1 MQKEFSR
8 RDFLKGMAVVTASG
22 LLVACGGGNGTP
34 VKLAFAAMNN
44 FYDQAET
51 LNGYVLCQGF
61 QVKNLSASD
70 ITLDGL
76 LDFETYDKKE
86 REVGVEEAIRALA
99 GSSKTITAKTSAGA
113 VTSIAVLDPAS
124 SKTLKPGESA
134 KVWFYAIAPT
144 NETTLDILYQGVH
157 QCYLSYGKDLPSH
170 EPGGGGGSSASSTV
184 SSSSAT
190 SESASLST
198 AASEESASASTAAS
212 EVGVMESPSDS
223 VNREASASR

>member
-34 VKLAFAAMNN
+34 VKLAFVAMDN
-44 FYDQAET
+44 FYDQDET
-51 LNGYVLCQGF
+51 PNGYVLCQGF

-76 LDFETYDKKE
+76 LDFETYNNEESK
-86 REVGVEEAIRALA
+86 VGVEEAIRALA

-124 SKTLKPGESA
+124 SKTLKLGESA
-134 KVWFYAIAPT
+134 TVWFFAIAPT

-170 EPGGGGGSSASSTV
+170 EPGGGGSSASSTV

-190 SESASLST
+190 AESASTST

-212 EVGVMESPSDS
+212 EVGVMESPSS
-223 VNREASASR
+223 VDREASASR

>member
-1 MQKEFSR
+1 MGEKFSR
-8 RDFLKGMAVVTASG
+8 RDFLKSMAVVTASG

-34 VKLAFAAMNN
+34 VKLAFVAMDN
-44 FYDQAET
+44 FYDQDET
-51 LNGYVLCQGF
+51 PNGYVLCQGF

-86 REVGVEEAIRALA
+86 RKFGVEEAIRALA

-134 KVWFYAIAPT
+134 MVWFFAIAPT

-190 SESASLST
+190 SESAS
-198 AASEESASASTAAS
+198 ASTAAS
-212 EVGVMESPSDS
+212 EVGVMESPSS
-223 VNREASASR
+223 VDREASASR

>member
-34 VKLAFAAMNN
+34 VKLAFVSMDN

-51 LNGYVLCQGF
+51 QNGYVLCQGF

-76 LDFETYDKKE
+76 LDFETYNKKE
-86 REVGVEEAIRALA
+86 RKFGVEEAIRALA

-134 KVWFYAIAPT
+134 KVWFFAIAPT

-190 SESASLST
+190 AESASS
-198 AASEESASASTAAS
+198 STAAS
-212 EVGVMESPSDS
+212 EVGVMESPNDS
-223 VNREASASR
+223 VDREASASR

>member
-1 MQKEFSR
+1 MGEKFSR

-34 VKLAFAAMNN
+34 VKLAFVAMDN
-44 FYDQAET
+44 FYDQDET
-51 LNGYVLCQGF
+51 PNGYVLCQGF

-86 REVGVEEAIRALA
+86 RKVGVEEAIRALA

-134 KVWFYAIAPT
+134 MVWFSAIAPT

-190 SESASLST
+190 SESAST
-198 AASEESASASTAAS
+198 AASED
-212 EVGVMESPSDS
+212 GVMESPSS
-223 VNREASASR
+223 VDREASASR

>member
-34 VKLAFAAMNN
+34 VKLAFVAMDN
-44 FYDQAET
+44 FYDQDET
-51 LNGYVLCQGF
+51 LNSYVLCQGF

-134 KVWFYAIAPT
+134 KVWFSAIAPT

-170 EPGGGGGSSASSTV
+170 EPGGGGSGSASSAV
-184 SSSSAT
+184 SSSSTTA
-190 SESASLST
+190 ESASS
-198 AASEESASASTAAS
+198 STAAS

-223 VNREASASR
+223 VDREASASR

>member
-1 MQKEFSR
+1 MGEKFSR

-34 VKLAFAAMNN
+34 VKLAFVAMDN
-44 FYDQAET
+44 FYDQDET
-51 LNGYVLCQGF
+51 PNGYVLCQGF

-76 LDFETYDKKE
+76 LDFETYNKE
-86 REVGVEEAIRALA
+86 ERKAGVEEAIRALA

-113 VTSIAVLDPAS
+113 VTSIAALDPAS

-134 KVWFYAIAPT
+134 TVWFFAIAPT

-190 SESASLST
+190 SESAS
-198 AASEESASASTAAS
+198 ASTAAS
-212 EVGVMESPSDS
+212 EVGVMESPSS
-223 VNREASASR
+223 VDREASASR

>member
-1 MQKEFSR
+1 MGEKFSR

-34 VKLAFAAMNN
+34 VKLAFVSMDN

-51 LNGYVLCQGF
+51 QNGYVLCQGF

-134 KVWFYAIAPT
+134 KVWFSAIAPT

-170 EPGGGGGSSASSTV
+170 EPGGGGGSSASSAV
-184 SSSSAT
+184 SSSSTTA
-190 SESASLST
+190 ESASS
-198 AASEESASASTAAS
+198 STAAS
-212 EVGVMESPSDS
+212 EVGVMESPSGS
-223 VNREASASR
+223 VDREASASR

>member
-1 MQKEFSR
+1 MGEKFSR
-8 RDFLKGMAVVTASG
+8 RDFLKGMAVVAASG
-22 LLVACGGGNGTP
+22 LLVACGGGNGTQ
-34 VKLAFAAMNN
+34 VKLAFVAMDN
-44 FYDQAET
+44 FYDQDET
-51 LNGYVLCQGF
+51 PNGYVLCQGF

-70 ITLDGL
+70 IALDGL
-76 LDFETYDKKE
+76 LDLETYDKKE

-134 KVWFYAIAPT
+134 KVWFFAIAPN

-170 EPGGGGGSSASSTV
+170 EPGGGGSSSASSTV
-184 SSSSAT
+184 SSSAT
-190 SESASLST
+190 SESATT
-198 AASEESASASTAAS
+198 AESASTAAS
-212 EVGVMESPSDS
+212 EDGVMESPSS
-223 VNREASASR
+223 VDREAAASR

>member
-1 MQKEFSR
+1 MGEKFSR

-34 VKLAFAAMNN
+34 VKLAFVAMDN
-44 FYDQAET
+44 FYDQDET
-51 LNGYVLCQGF
+51 PNGYVLCQGF

-134 KVWFYAIAPT
+134 KVWFFAIAPA

-170 EPGGGGGSSASSTV
+170 EPGGGGSSSAGSAV
-184 SSSSAT
+184 SSSST
-190 SESASLST
+190 T
-198 AASEESASASTAAS
+198 EESASSSTAAS
-212 EVGVMESPSDS
+212 EVGVMESPSS
-223 VNREASASR
+223 VDREASASR

>member
-34 VKLAFAAMNN
+34 VKLAFVAMDD
-44 FYDQAET
+44 FYDQDET
-51 LNGYVLCQGF
+51 PNGYVLCQGF

-76 LDFETYDKKE
+76 LDFETYNNKE
-86 REVGVEEAIRALA
+86 SEVGVEKAIRALA

-134 KVWFYAIAPT
+134 MVWFFAIAPS

-190 SESASLST
+190 AESASS
-198 AASEESASASTAAS
+198 STAAS
-212 EVGVMESPSDS
+212 EVGVMEPPSAS
-223 VNREASASR
+223 VGREASASR

>member
-22 LLVACGGGNGTP
+22 LLVACGGGNGTQ
-34 VKLAFAAMNN
+34 VKLAFVAMDDS
-44 FYDQAET
+44 YGQYEIP
-51 LNGYVLCQGF
+51 NGYVLHQVF

-76 LDFETYDKKE
+76 LDFETCDQKAS
-86 REVGVEEAIRALA
+86 EVGEEKAIRALA

-134 KVWFYAIAPT
+134 MVWFSAIAPN

-170 EPGGGGGSSASSTV
+170 EPGGGGSSSASSTV
-184 SSSSAT
+184 SSSAT
-190 SESASLST
+190 S
-198 AASEESASASTAAS
+198 ESASASTAAS
-212 EVGVMESPSDS
+212 EEVAVMESPSS
-223 VNREASASR
+223 VDREASASR

>member
-1 MQKEFSR
+1 MGEKFSR

-34 VKLAFAAMNN
+34 VKLAFVAMDN
-44 FYDQAET
+44 FYDQDET
-51 LNGYVLCQGF
+51 QNGYVLCQGF

-190 SESASLST
+190 AE
-198 AASEESASASTAAS
+198 SASTAAS
-212 EVGVMESPSDS
+212 EVGVMESPSS
-223 VNREASASR
+223 VDREASASR

>member
-34 VKLAFAAMNN
+34 VKLAFVAMDD
-44 FYDQAET
+44 FDDQDET
-51 LNGYVLCQGF
+51 PNGYVLYQVF

-76 LDFETYDKKE
+76 LDFETYNKE
-86 REVGVEEAIRALA
+86 AREVGDEKAIRALA

-134 KVWFYAIAPT
+134 KVWFFAIAPN

-170 EPGGGGGSSASSTV
+170 EPGGGGSSSASSTV

-190 SESASLST
+190 SESASAST
-198 AASEESASASTAAS
+198 AASEEVA
-212 EVGVMESPSDS
+212 VMESPSDS
-223 VNREASASR
+223 VDREASASR

>member
-22 LLVACGGGNGTP
+22 LLVACGGGGNGTP
-34 VKLAFAAMNN
+34 VKLAFVAMDD
-44 FYDQAET
+44 FYDQDET
-51 LNGYVLCQGF
+51 PNGYVLCQGF

-70 ITLDGL
+70 ITLEGL
-76 LDFETYDKKE
+76 LDFETYNNKE
-86 REVGVEEAIRALA
+86 SEVGVEKAIRALA

-113 VTSIAVLDPAS
+113 VTSIAVLDLAS

-134 KVWFYAIAPT
+134 KVWFFAIAPS

-170 EPGGGGGSSASSTV
+170 EPGGGGGSSASSAV

-190 SESASLST
+190 
-198 AASEESASASTAAS
+198 EESASSSTAAS

-223 VNREASASR
+223 VAREASASR

>member
-1 MQKEFSR
+1 MSEKFSR

-34 VKLAFAAMNN
+34 VKLAFVAMDN
-44 FYDQAET
+44 FYDQDET
-51 LNGYVLCQGF
+51 PNGYVLYQGF

-76 LDFETYDKKE
+76 LDFETYNKKE
-86 REVGVEEAIRALA
+86 REVGVEKAIRALA

-134 KVWFYAIAPT
+134 KVWFSAIAPT

-170 EPGGGGGSSASSTV
+170 EPGGGGGSSASSAV

-190 SESASLST
+190 AESASSST
-198 AASEESASASTAAS
+198 AVSE
-212 EVGVMESPSDS
+212 EVGVMESPSS
-223 VNREASASR
+223 VDREASASR

>member
-22 LLVACGGGNGTP
+22 LLMACGGGNGTP
-34 VKLAFAAMNN
+34 VKLAFVAMDN
-44 FYDQAET
+44 FYDQDET

-134 KVWFYAIAPT
+134 KVWFSAIAPT

-190 SESASLST
+190 AESASSST
-198 AASEESASASTAAS
+198 AASE
-212 EVGVMESPSDS
+212 EVGVMESPSS
-223 VNREASASR
+223 VDREASASR

>member
-1 MQKEFSR
+1 MSEKFSR

-34 VKLAFAAMNN
+34 VKLAFVAMDN
-44 FYDQAET
+44 FYDQDET
-51 LNGYVLCQGF
+51 LNDYVLCQGF

-134 KVWFYAIAPT
+134 KVWFSAIAPT

-170 EPGGGGGSSASSTV
+170 EPGGGGSSSASSTV

-190 SESASLST
+190 SESAST
-198 AASEESASASTAAS
+198 AASED
-212 EVGVMESPSDS
+212 GVMESPSS
-223 VNREASASR
+223 VDREASASR

>member
-34 VKLAFAAMNN
+34 VKLAFVAMDN

-51 LNGYVLCQGF
+51 QNGYVLCQGF

-76 LDFETYDKKE
+76 LDFETCDKKAS
-86 REVGVEEAIRALA
+86 EVGDEEAAIRALA

-113 VTSIAVLDPAS
+113 VTSIAALDPTS

-134 KVWFYAIAPT
+134 MVWFSAIAPT

-157 QCYLSYGKDLPSH
+157 QCYLSYGKDLPSQ

-190 SESASLST
+190 AESAST
-198 AASEESASASTAAS
+198 VESASTAAS
-212 EVGVMESPSDS
+212 EAGVMESPSS
-223 VNREASASR
+223 VDREASASR

>member
-34 VKLAFAAMNN
+34 VKLAFVAMDN

-51 LNGYVLCQGF
+51 QNENGYVLCQGF

-76 LDFETYDKKE
+76 LDFKTYDKKE
-86 REVGVEEAIRALA
+86 SKVGVEKAIRELA

-134 KVWFYAIAPT
+134 IGLVLLPLRPPMRQRWISCIRGCTSAI
-144 NETTLDILYQGVH
+144 
-157 QCYLSYGKDLPSH
+157 S
-170 EPGGGGGSSASSTV
+170 
-184 SSSSAT
+184 
-190 SESASLST
+190 
-198 AASEESASASTAAS
+198 
-212 EVGVMESPSDS
+212 VMEKIYPRMNLA
-223 VNREASASR
+223 VVAAVRPVVQ

>member
-34 VKLAFAAMNN
+34 VKLAFVAMDN

-51 LNGYVLCQGF
+51 LNDYVLCQGF

-76 LDFETYDKKE
+76 LDFETYNNKE
-86 REVGVEEAIRALA
+86 RKFGVEEAIRALA

-170 EPGGGGGSSASSTV
+170 EPGGGGSSSASSTV
-184 SSSSAT
+184 SSGSAT
-190 SESASLST
+190 SESASS
-198 AASEESASASTAAS
+198 STAAS
-212 EVGVMESPSDS
+212 EVGVMESPSS
-223 VNREASASR
+223 VDREASASR

>member
-1 MQKEFSR
+1 MGEKFSR

-22 LLVACGGGNGTP
+22 LLVACSGGNGTP
-34 VKLAFAAMNN
+34 VKLAFVAMDDS
-44 FYDQAET
+44 YGQYEIP
-51 LNGYVLCQGF
+51 NGYVLCQGF

-134 KVWFYAIAPT
+134 KVWFFAIAPT

-170 EPGGGGGSSASSTV
+170 EPGGGGSSASSTV

-190 SESASLST
+190 SESAST
-198 AASEESASASTAAS
+198 AASE

-223 VNREASASR
+223 VDREASASR

>member
-1 MQKEFSR
+1 MGEKFSR

-34 VKLAFAAMNN
+34 VKLAFVVMDN
-44 FYDQAET
+44 FYDQDET
-51 LNGYVLCQGF
+51 PNGYVLCQGF

-76 LDFETYDKKE
+76 LDFETYNNEESK
-86 REVGVEEAIRALA
+86 VGVEEAIRALA
-99 GSSKTITAKTSAGA
+99 DSSKTITAKTSAGA
-113 VTSIAVLDPAS
+113 VMSIAVLDPAS

-134 KVWFYAIAPT
+134 KVWFFAIAPT

-170 EPGGGGGSSASSTV
+170 EPGGGGSSSASSTV

-190 SESASLST
+190 SESAST
-198 AASEESASASTAAS
+198 AASED
-212 EVGVMESPSDS
+212 GVMESPSS
-223 VNREASASR
+223 VDREASASR

>member
-34 VKLAFAAMNN
+34 VKLAFVAMDN

-51 LNGYVLCQGF
+51 QNENGYVLCQGF

-76 LDFETYDKKE
+76 LDFKTYDKKE
-86 REVGVEEAIRALA
+86 SKVGVEKAIRELA

-134 KVWFYAIAPT
+134 KVWFYAIAPN

-170 EPGGGGGSSASSTV
+170 EPGGGGSSSASSTV
-184 SSSSAT
+184 SSSAT
-190 SESASLST
+190 S
-198 AASEESASASTAAS
+198 ESASASTAAS
-212 EVGVMESPSDS
+212 EEVAVMESPSDS
-223 VNREASASR
+223 VDREASASR

>member
-34 VKLAFAAMNN
+34 VKLAFVAMDD
-44 FYDQAET
+44 FDDQDET
-51 LNGYVLCQGF
+51 PNGYVLYQVF

-134 KVWFYAIAPT
+134 KVWFYAIAPN

-170 EPGGGGGSSASSTV
+170 EPGGGGSSSASSTV
-184 SSSSAT
+184 SSSAT
-190 SESASLST
+190 AESASTST
-198 AASEESASASTAAS
+198 AASE
-212 EVGVMESPSDS
+212 EVGVMESPSS
-223 VNREASASR
+223 VDREASASR

>member
-1 MQKEFSR
+1 MSEKFSR
-8 RDFLKGMAVVTASG
+8 RDFLKGMAVVTASS
-22 LLVACGGGNGTP
+22 LLMACGGGNGTP
-34 VKLAFAAMNN
+34 VKLAFVTMDN
-44 FYDQAET
+44 FYDQDET

-134 KVWFYAIAPT
+134 KVWFSAIAPT

-170 EPGGGGGSSASSTV
+170 EPGGGGSGSASSAV

-190 SESASLST
+190 SESASS
-198 AASEESASASTAAS
+198 STAAS
-212 EVGVMESPSDS
+212 EVGVMESPSS
-223 VNREASASR
+223 VDREASASR

>member
-34 VKLAFAAMNN
+34 VKLAFVAMDN

-51 LNGYVLCQGF
+51 LNDYVLCQGF

-86 REVGVEEAIRALA
+86 REVGVEGAIRALA

-113 VTSIAVLDPAS
+113 VMSIAVLDPAS

-170 EPGGGGGSSASSTV
+170 EPGGGGSSSASSTV

-190 SESASLST
+190 AE
-198 AASEESASASTAAS
+198 SASTAAS
-212 EVGVMESPSDS
+212 EDGVMESPSS
-223 VNREASASR
+223 VDREASASR

>member
-1 MQKEFSR
+1 MSEKFSR

-22 LLVACGGGNGTP
+22 LLMACGGGNGTP
-34 VKLAFAAMNN
+34 VKLAFVAMDH
-44 FYDQAET
+44 FYDQDET
-51 LNGYVLCQGF
+51 PNGYVLYQGF

-76 LDFETYDKKE
+76 LDFETYNNKE
-86 REVGVEEAIRALA
+86 REAGDEEAIRALA

-134 KVWFYAIAPT
+134 MVWFFAIAPT

-170 EPGGGGGSSASSTV
+170 EPGGGGGSSASSAV
-184 SSSSAT
+184 SSSSTTA
-190 SESASLST
+190 ESASSST
-198 AASEESASASTAAS
+198 AASE
-212 EVGVMESPSDS
+212 EVGVMESPSS
-223 VNREASASR
+223 VDREAAASR

>member
-8 RDFLKGMAVVTASG
+8 RDFLRGMAVVTASG

-34 VKLAFAAMNN
+34 VKLAFVAMDN

-51 LNGYVLCQGF
+51 QNGYVLCQGF

-76 LDFETYDKKE
+76 LDFETYNNKE
-86 REVGVEEAIRALA
+86 SKVGVEKAIRALA

-134 KVWFYAIAPT
+134 TVWFSAIAPT

-170 EPGGGGGSSASSTV
+170 EPGGGGSSSASSTV
-184 SSSSAT
+184 SSSSAM
-190 SESASLST
+190 SE
-198 AASEESASASTAAS
+198 SASTAAS
-212 EVGVMESPSDS
+212 EDGVMESPSS
-223 VNREASASR
+223 VDREASASR

>member
-34 VKLAFAAMNN
+34 VKLAFVAMDN
-44 FYDQAET
+44 FYDQDET

-134 KVWFYAIAPT
+134 KVWFSAIAPT

-170 EPGGGGGSSASSTV
+170 EPGGGGSGSASSAV

-190 SESASLST
+190 SESASS
-198 AASEESASASTAAS
+198 STAAS
-212 EVGVMESPSDS
+212 EVGVMESPSS
-223 VNREASASR
+223 VDREASASR

>member
-34 VKLAFAAMNN
+34 VKLAFVAMDN
-44 FYDQAET
+44 FYDQYEIP
-51 LNGYVLCQGF
+51 NGYVLHQVF
-61 QVKNLSASD
+61 QVKNLSTSD

-76 LDFETYDKKE
+76 LDFGTCDEKAS
-86 REVGVEEAIRALA
+86 EVGEEKAIRALA

-113 VTSIAVLDPAS
+113 VTSIAALDPAS

-134 KVWFYAIAPT
+134 MVWFSAIAPN

-170 EPGGGGGSSASSTV
+170 EPGGGGSSSASSTV

-190 SESASLST
+190 SESHSGRLPSCSSAISLLTATPRAT
-198 AASEESASASTAAS
+198 AAP
-212 EVGVMESPSDS
+212 VLP
-223 VNREASASR
+223 

>member
-1 MQKEFSR
+1 MGEKFSR

-34 VKLAFAAMNN
+34 VKLAFVSMDN

-51 LNGYVLCQGF
+51 QNGYVLCQGF

-113 VTSIAVLDPAS
+113 VMSIAVLDPAS

-134 KVWFYAIAPT
+134 KVWFSAIAPT

-157 QCYLSYGKDLPSH
+157 QCYLSYGKDLPSQ
-170 EPGGGGGSSASSTV
+170 EPGGGGGSSASSAV

-190 SESASLST
+190 
-198 AASEESASASTAAS
+198 EESASSSTAAS
-212 EVGVMESPSDS
+212 EVGVMESPSGS
-223 VNREASASR
+223 VDREASASR

>member
-34 VKLAFAAMNN
+34 VKLAFVAMDN

-51 LNGYVLCQGF
+51 QNGYVLCQGF

-86 REVGVEEAIRALA
+86 RKVGVEEAIRALA

-134 KVWFYAIAPT
+134 KVWFSAIAPT

-170 EPGGGGGSSASSTV
+170 EPGGGGSGSASSAV

-190 SESASLST
+190 AESASS
-198 AASEESASASTAAS
+198 STAAS
-212 EVGVMESPSDS
+212 EVGVMESPSGS
-223 VNREASASR
+223 VDREASASR

>member
-1 MQKEFSR
+1 MGEKFSR

-34 VKLAFAAMNN
+34 VKLAFVAMDD
-44 FYDQAET
+44 FYDQDET
-51 LNGYVLCQGF
+51 PNGYVLCQGF

-76 LDFETYDKKE
+76 LDFETYNKKE
-86 REVGVEEAIRALA
+86 SKFGVEEAIRALA

-134 KVWFYAIAPT
+134 TVWFFAIAPT

-190 SESASLST
+190 SE
-198 AASEESASASTAAS
+198 AASSPTAAS
-212 EVGVMESPSDS
+212 EVGVMESPSS
-223 VNREASASR
+223 VDREASASR

>member
-34 VKLAFAAMNN
+34 VKLAFVAMDD
-44 FYDQAET
+44 FDDQDET
-51 LNGYVLCQGF
+51 PSGYVLYQVF

-76 LDFETYDKKE
+76 LDFETYNNEARK
-86 REVGVEEAIRALA
+86 VGDEKAIRALA

-134 KVWFYAIAPT
+134 KVWFYAIAPN

-170 EPGGGGGSSASSTV
+170 EPGDGSSSASSTV
-184 SSSSAT
+184 SSSAT
-190 SESASLST
+190 SE
-198 AASEESASASTAAS
+198 SASTAAS
-212 EVGVMESPSDS
+212 EDGVMESPSS
-223 VNREASASR
+223 VDREASASR

>member
-34 VKLAFAAMNN
+34 VKLAFVAMDDS
-44 FYDQAET
+44 YGQYEIP
-51 LNGYVLCQGF
+51 NGYVLHQVF

-76 LDFETYDKKE
+76 LDFETCDKKAS
-86 REVGVEEAIRALA
+86 EVGGEEEAIRALA
-99 GSSKTITAKTSAGA
+99 DSSKTITAKTSAGA

-134 KVWFYAIAPT
+134 KVWFYAIAPN

-170 EPGGGGGSSASSTV
+170 EPGGGGSSSASSTV
-184 SSSSAT
+184 SSSAT
-190 SESASLST
+190 SE
-198 AASEESASASTAAS
+198 SASTAAS
-212 EVGVMESPSDS
+212 EDGVMESPSS
-223 VNREASASR
+223 VDREASASR

>member
-22 LLVACGGGNGTP
+22 LLVACGGGNGTS
-34 VKLAFAAMNN
+34 VKLAFVAMDN
-44 FYDQAET
+44 FYDQDET
-51 LNGYVLCQGF
+51 LNGYVVCQGF

-76 LDFETYDKKE
+76 LDFATYDKKE

-134 KVWFYAIAPT
+134 KVWFYAIAPN

-170 EPGGGGGSSASSTV
+170 EPGGGGSGSASSAV
-184 SSSSAT
+184 SSSST
-190 SESASLST
+190 T
-198 AASEESASASTAAS
+198 AESASASTAAS
-212 EVGVMESPSDS
+212 EEVAVMESPSDS
-223 VNREASASR
+223 VDREASASR

>member
-1 MQKEFSR
+1 MGEKFSR

-34 VKLAFAAMNN
+34 VKLAFVAMDN
-44 FYDQAET
+44 FYDQTET
-51 LNGYVLCQGF
+51 QNENGYVLCQVF

-124 SKTLKPGESA
+124 SKMLKPGESA
-134 KVWFYAIAPT
+134 IVWFSAIAPT

-170 EPGGGGGSSASSTV
+170 EPGGGGSSSASSTV
-184 SSSSAT
+184 SSSAT
-190 SESASLST
+190 SESAS
-198 AASEESASASTAAS
+198 AAESASTAAS
-212 EVGVMESPSDS
+212 EDGVMESPSS
-223 VNREASASR
+223 VDREASASR

>member
-34 VKLAFAAMNN
+34 VKLAFVAMDN

-51 LNGYVLCQGF
+51 LNDYVLCQGF
-61 QVKNLSASD
+61 QVKKLSASD

-134 KVWFYAIAPT
+134 KVWFSAIAPN

-170 EPGGGGGSSASSTV
+170 EPGGGGGSSASSAV
-184 SSSSAT
+184 SSSSTTA
-190 SESASLST
+190 ESASS
-198 AASEESASASTAAS
+198 STAAS

-223 VNREASASR
+223 VDREAAASR

>member
-34 VKLAFAAMNN
+34 VKLAFVAMDN

-51 LNGYVLCQGF
+51 LNDYVLCQGF

-134 KVWFYAIAPT
+134 KVWFSAIAPN

-170 EPGGGGGSSASSTV
+170 EPGGGGGSSASSAV
-184 SSSSAT
+184 SSSSTTA
-190 SESASLST
+190 ESASS
-198 AASEESASASTAAS
+198 STAAS

-223 VNREASASR
+223 VDREAAASR

>member
-1 MQKEFSR
+1 MGEKFSR

-34 VKLAFAAMNN
+34 VKLAFVAMDN
-44 FYDQAET
+44 FYDHAET
-51 LNGYVLCQGF
+51 QNGYVLCQGF

-76 LDFETYDKKE
+76 LDFETYNNIE
-86 REVGVEEAIRALA
+86 RKFGVEEAIRELA

-134 KVWFYAIAPT
+134 KVWFFAIAPN

-190 SESASLST
+190 SESASTAESASSST
-198 AASEESASASTAAS
+198 AASE
-212 EVGVMESPSDS
+212 EVGVMESPSS
-223 VNREASASR
+223 VDREASASR